1 VSDLTARAR
10 VHDVAIVGGGPAGL
24 HAAFLLARRG
34 VDVALFEEHRE
45 PGEPV
50 HCTGVL
56 AAEAYDELD
65 IPREAVLNPLSQVRF
80 FAPNDAAIS
89 YTTPRIEALVIDRR
103 IFDRQLHARAA
114 DAGVI
119 IMSGARVTDLATDR
133 DGVTL
138 SFGARPAVRARA
150 CILACGANY
159 ALQRRLGLGLPAVF
173 LQSAQVE
180 WPAARRESVEV
191 HFGRETAPGG
201 FAWVVPVRRGAAT
214 LVRVGLMCD
223 GNAGRHFRSFVDR
236 IAERC
241 GLHGRPPGPRLKMLP
256 LAPIERTYADRV
268 LAVGDAAGLVK
279 ATTGGGI
286 YYSLVSAA
294 IAADVLA
301 GALAADRLGARD
313 LAPYQ
318 RAWRK
323 RLGPELD
330 AQLSLRLLSNR
341 FSDEDIDDLFELA
354 RTDGIMPIVR
364 RTARF
369 NRHRDLIVS
378 LFKHP
383 PARRLLF
390 RRLSAGNQPVVDLVS

>member
-1 VSDLTARAR
+1 
-10 VHDVAIVGGGPAGL
+10 
-24 HAAFLLARRG
+24 
-34 VDVALFEEHRE
+34 
-45 PGEPV
+45 
-50 HCTGVL
+50 
-56 AAEAYDELD
+56 
-65 IPREAVLNPLSQVRF
+65 
-80 FAPNDAAIS
+80 
-89 YTTPRIEALVIDRR
+89 
-103 IFDRQLHARAA
+103 
-114 DAGVI
+114 
-119 IMSGARVTDLATDR
+119 
-133 DGVTL
+133 
-138 SFGARPAVRARA
+138 
-150 CILACGANY
+150 
-159 ALQRRLGLGLPAVF
+159 
-173 LQSAQVE
+173 
-180 WPAARRESVEV
+180 
-191 HFGRETAPGG
+191 
-201 FAWVVPVRRGAAT
+201 
-214 LVRVGLMCD
+214 
-223 GNAGRHFRSFVDR
+223 
-236 IAERC
+236 
-241 GLHGRPPGPRLKMLP
+241 MLP
-256 LAPIERTYADRV
+256 LGPIARTYAARV